1 MAKTQMK
8 YLVRA
13 WKKELKKPEWNMGS
27 RKQRKACARNF
38 AAISAAGCAEWCI
51 SVGCQDDA
59 DDVVAEEICDE

>member
-1 MAKTQMK
+1 
-8 YLVRA
+8 
-13 WKKELKKPEWNMGS
+13 MGS

-59 DDVVAEEICDE
+59 DDVVAEEISDWNA